1 MAKVEGKL
9 VLPEGAKDLY
19 GASESAL
26 NFPGPEP
33 EVPEADI
40 TAEFDTDVLVLG
52 GGHAGLQCALAAA
65 EGGARVAVIESK
77 PKERMTWLGEQVAS
91 FNSEFLTET
100 GLRRL

>member
-33 EVPEADI
+33 EIPEADI
-40 TAEFDTDVLVLG
+40 TAEFDTDVLMLG
-52 GGHAGLQCALAAA
+52 GGHEIGRAH
-65 EGGARVAVIESK
+65 V
-77 PKERMTWLGEQVAS
+77 
-91 FNSEFLTET
+91 
-100 GLRRL
+100 

>member
-33 EVPEADI
+33 GFSVRWLPPR
-40 TAEFDTDVLVLG
+40 
-52 GGHAGLQCALAAA
+52 AAP
-65 EGGARVAVIESK
+65 GW
-77 PKERMTWLGEQVAS
+77 P
-91 FNSEFLTET
+91 
-100 GLRRL
+100 

>member
-52 GGHAGLQCALAAA
+52 GGHAGLQPAGAGR
-65 EGGARVAVIESK
+65 GGPRKPARVLSRVRA
-77 PKERMTWLGEQVAS
+77 
-91 FNSEFLTET
+91 
-100 GLRRL
+100 LRGALPL